1 LATIEDHR
9 ELAISRL
16 FDMTSFSDAWKI
28 WQPELLK
35 RTNNFSSAYQ
45 VLKLGSQLSEVF
57 LTTGEAGR
65 GQGTVSSAGAAWEGL
80 VCWYLNTVLSGTNA
94 IAIKQAQ
101 LLVPAP
107 ISDALTVN
115 YGTFQANTE
124 SDILVLVFPHGFT
137 FPDDV
142 KKEQQQFADDARS
155 KIGDIEA
162 HIVQCKTN
170 WNDNAQIPMLWDM
183 VYKSKG
189 FKESGLTI
197 GRNGVDKDD
206 LADFSYAFVTVP
218 TQKKE
223 KSPKSSAVSVS
234 RVRHLSG
241 GNYWGK
247 PTESGVAFGLDE
259 YFKRKFSGVF
269 PSTVDSHIAKA
280 ISDKTGWYS
289 SSVQK
294 KFVHT

>member
-1 LATIEDHR
+1 
-9 ELAISRL
+9 
-16 FDMTSFSDAWKI
+16 MKSFSTAWTI
-28 WQPELLK
+28 WQPELSE
-35 RTNNFSSAYQ
+35 RTNNFTSAYQ
-45 VLKLGSQLSEVF
+45 VLKLGSQLSEIF
-57 LTTGEAGR
+57 LTTGKAGR
-65 GQGTVSSAGAAWEGL
+65 TQGVVASAGAAWEGL
-80 VCWYLNTVLSGTNA
+80 VCWYLNTVFSGTNA
-94 IAIKQAQ
+94 IAIKQAK
-101 LLVPAP
+101 LLVPDP

-124 SDILVLVFPHGFT
+124 SDILILVFPDGFT
-137 FPDDV
+137 FPSDL
-142 KKEQQQFADDARS
+142 KKDQEQFADDARS

-206 LADFSYAFVTVP
+206 LADFSYAFATVP
-218 TQKKE
+218 TQKVE
-223 KSPKSSAVSVS
+223 KSPKSNTVAVS

-269 PSTVDSHIAKA
+269 SGTVDSHIAKA
-280 ISDKTGWYS
+280 ISDRAGWYS
-289 SSVQK
+289 QPLQK
-294 KFVHT
+294 KFVQP